1 MSIKYFEEAN
11 ALYNEYSTSDL
22 LSKEKLGNGIIT
34 TFFNIAMVSV
44 CELLQGALLV
54 KRKNYAHR
62 WSEVCGCCNLPR
74 SYQHFVRHSHPH
86 RYFVE
91 TSPPTSFHLLSLTRD
106 KTNVTGYALR
116 KTLIEIHP
124 SARWN
129 PTGLTVAE
137 GNGKGS
143 GINRLEGVGVRT
155 KTRLQLTPTKFNI
168 EFNGQKDYHI

>member
-1 MSIKYFEEAN
+1 MFLKRFLSDTECFRIHNSARPLPSPITEPPIIAKATGTDSCLLNDGFEN
-11 ALYNEYSTSDL
+11 TSLALVM
-22 LSKEKLGNGIIT
+22 KP
-34 TFFNIAMVSV
+34 MV
-44 CELLQGALLV
+44 LV
-54 KRKNYAHR
+54 
-62 WSEVCGCCNLPR
+62 
-74 SYQHFVRHSHPH
+74 
-86 RYFVE
+86 
-91 TSPPTSFHLLSLTRD
+91 SLTDCDAKIIIADNKFEDDMIIQANQKHER
-106 KTNVTGYALR
+106 TAEGATITRFRLFNSFICYALR